1 MGFDWWLHIM
11 TFSGLNQ
18 FWSSTTFWQNI
29 PIHKKNLS
37 KFCNIILCPHRLLKS
52 LSFLVVPSNNLGW
65 FLNAGGTRLLPS
77 GSLSMKSIPL
87 HAIVRKNARFSTWRC
102 RCRHIQLQDG
112 REGVGKGGQAACY
125 CPCCAACG
133 RSGMHGT
140 CVTLPPCPPPPP
152 IPVLH
157 KLRKKAS
164 NMKANMQIQ
173 HLTYILTIFLACRQQ
188 DDQATI
194 PDPVKMKNVNK
205 AIKYALKRKSCISD
219 RFQCHTATITESIL
233 FWQCLEVFACF
244 KILISQKYFHCIW
257 SHLWSR

>member
-52 LSFLVVPSNNLGW
+52 LSFLVVPSNNLGC

-140 CVTLPPCPPPPP
+140 CVTLPPCPPPP

-188 DDQATI
+188 DDQVTI
-194 PDPVKMKNVNK
+194 SAACENEKCEYCNK
-205 AIKYALKRKSCISD
+205 ICFEEKVMHEWQVSMPHCHNHRIKSLLTVFGSVCMLQNSHQSKIFSL
-219 RFQCHTATITESIL
+219 HLITSVE
-233 FWQCLEVFACF
+233 
-244 KILISQKYFHCIW
+244 
-257 SHLWSR
+257 